1 MPILGHISFIHAKNF
16 LCEANCFGESFWRIG
31 CHWVGHRQESSRI
44 SSSWEGSIV
53 METIWSS
60 CWSTSRSIA
69 FSMMSIPSRSGLK
82 FPRTLAADKCPW
94 SRLTIRIGISIGIG
108 MSIPNDLVIWRRHD
122 EFVLL
127 LLMCVLCGVVGHNEC
142 SSQRWT
148 LTTNVLTN

>member
-1 MPILGHISFIHAKNF
+1 MPILGHISFLHAKISF
-16 LCEANCFGESFWRIG
+16 CEANCSGKLFWRIG
-31 CHWVGHRQESSRI
+31 CHWVGHRQKSSRI

-122 EFVLL
+122 EFVSL
-127 LLMCVLCGVVGHNEC
+127 LLMCVLCGVVGHDEC

>member
-16 LCEANCFGESFWRIG
+16 SLWVKLFWWIVLANRVSLSS
-31 CHWVGHRQESSRI
+31 HRQESSRI

-60 CWSTSRSIA
+60 CWSTSRPIA
-69 FSMMSIPSRSGLK
+69 FSMMSIPSWSGLK
-82 FPRTLAADKCPW
+82 FPRTLATNKCPW

-122 EFVLL
+122 EFVSL

>member
-1 MPILGHISFIHAKNF
+1 MPILGHISFIHAKKISLWVKLF
-16 LCEANCFGESFWRIG
+16 WWIVLANRVSLSS
-31 CHWVGHRQESSRI
+31 HRQESSRI

-60 CWSTSRSIA
+60 CWSTSRPIA
-69 FSMMSIPSRSGLK
+69 FFMMSIPSWSGLK
-82 FPRTLAADKCPW
+82 FPRTLATNKCPW